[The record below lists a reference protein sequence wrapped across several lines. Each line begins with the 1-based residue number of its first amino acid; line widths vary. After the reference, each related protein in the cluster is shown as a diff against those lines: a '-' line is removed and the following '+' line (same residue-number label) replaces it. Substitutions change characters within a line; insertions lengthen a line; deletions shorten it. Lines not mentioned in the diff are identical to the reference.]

1 MRCFLR
7 KPGYLS
13 VLGAL
18 VALASFTH
26 AATPT
31 NNEVAASS
39 RKTGKATAD
48 YWIKKDPVSTNHY
61 ADICAFYAC
70 LLYGEAAGDSTYL
83 KSLATRYK
91 RTAAIPTGDV
101 DKNSV
106 GILPLYLFTQT
117 RDSALLKLGKSAA
130 DASLK
135 AGGYKRDAIDDTY
148 MTGSLMIQAYRATG
162 DTKYLDF
169 CADYIVY
176 YMDKLLQSNGL
187 YWHRIGSKHF
197 WSRGNGWGAA
207 STTELLLELPEN
219 HSKYADVLAG
229 FKKHMNGLL
238 EVRRDD
244 GMWMQL
250 LDSKD
255 SRNWV
260 ETSGSAMFLF
270 AMFTGMKKG
279 WLDSATFLE
288 PAKKGWM
295 ALAGY
300 VGSDGKLKN
309 ICTGFWGDGTASSY
323 LNAAHNEAGNSH
335 GTAGLLWAA
344 SAAVDF
350 FNPPV
355 SVESPDRIAVTQP
368 VLHSS
373 TVTGA
378 VFDLLGRITP
388 VAARPEALQY
398 PSSIV
403 IMKRNADFCGA
414 YLNIRQYPS
423 AAIAPF
429 SRTGARSHVN

>member
-1 MRCFLR
+1 MYNIIHTYQFI
-7 KPGYLS
+7 P
-13 VLGAL
+13 AII
-18 VALASFTH
+18 
-26 AATPT
+26 AATGLMFSI
-31 NNEVAASS
+31 NAAGASNSEVYTSA
-39 RKTGKATAD
+39 KQTGKAAAD

-61 ADICAFYAC
+61 ADICAFYGC
-70 LLYGEAAGDSTYL
+70 LLFGEATEDSSYL
-83 KSLATRYK
+83 KSLSSRYK

-117 RDSALLKLGKSAA
+117 HDSSLLKLGKPAA
-130 DASLK
+130 DASVK

-162 DTKYLDF
+162 DTQYLDF

-176 YMDKLLQSNGL
+176 YMGKLLQSNGL
-187 YWHRIGSKHF
+187 YWHRIGSQHF

-238 EVRRDD
+238 AAQRES

-255 SRNWV
+255 SRNWE

-270 AMFTGMKKG
+270 AMFTGMKNG
-279 WLDSATFLE
+279 WLDSDTFLE
-288 PAKKGWM
+288 PAKKGWK
-295 ALAGY
+295 ALSGY
-300 VGSDGKLKN
+300 VKDGKLTN
-309 ICTGFWGDGTASSY
+309 ICTGFWGDGTAASY

-344 SAAVDF
+344 TAAVNF
-350 FNPPV
+350 FNPV
-355 SVESPDRIAVTQP
+355 
-368 VLHSS
+368 S
-373 TVTGA
+373 TVVVDGNARQSCSPSLNAYRNFDGHT
-378 VFDLLGRITP
+378 VIFDLLGRIAT
-388 VAARPEALQY
+388 VSGGRIEMIH
-398 PSSIV
+398 PSTFI
-403 IMKRNADFCGA
+403 IIHRTNATDYKR
-414 YLNIRQYPS
+414 
-423 AAIAPF
+423 AII
-429 SRTGARSHVN
+429 H